1 MPTSSTITGAR
12 IASELMR
19 RHMMALSP
27 DDTLSAAFQ
36 MIRLSRVR
44 QLPVVEGEKILGE
57 VSHLDTFLAY
67 RDILEAGAKLDPAA
81 VEDAIGEVNARSV
94 QTIMRP
100 VAHFVS
106 PDATVEQIVRSLR
119 ERRAGFVPVV
129 VETGD
134 GGLRIKGIVTETDLL
149 AAALGPPLL
158 AFARDPV
165 DADQQVRLS
174 EQTERDA
181 GIIHD
186 GQATNLVGD
195 DETRRLA
202 QRRLGRDRDRV
213 ARHDFGHVDRA
224 HEAAPMIG
232 LELESSGERG
242 RQQIALGHDAHQLVV
257 LDHGHVPDT
266 TELHHVVNEVQV
278 VAGIDRDELRLHHGR
293 DRLFG
298 EFHLAPPPLLGLARM
313 MPTEQHPGS
322 TPGAEPAGACH
333 ADLRR

>member
-1 MPTSSTITGAR
+1 MTAPSTGNAAR

-19 RHMMALSP
+19 RHMMALAP

-81 VEDAIGEVNARSV
+81 FEDAIGEVNARSV

-134 GGLRIKGIVTETDLL
+134 GGLRIEGIVTETDLL
-149 AAALGPPLL
+149 AAALGRP
-158 AFARDPV
+158 
-165 DADQQVRLS
+165 S
-174 EQTERDA
+174 
-181 GIIHD
+181 
-186 GQATNLVGD
+186 
-195 DETRRLA
+195 
-202 QRRLGRDRDRV
+202 
-213 ARHDFGHVDRA
+213 
-224 HEAAPMIG
+224 
-232 LELESSGERG
+232 
-242 RQQIALGHDAHQLVV
+242 
-257 LDHGHVPDT
+257 
-266 TELHHVVNEVQV
+266 
-278 VAGIDRDELRLHHGR
+278 
-293 DRLFG
+293 
-298 EFHLAPPPLLGLARM
+298 
-313 MPTEQHPGS
+313 
-322 TPGAEPAGACH
+322 
-333 ADLRR
+333 